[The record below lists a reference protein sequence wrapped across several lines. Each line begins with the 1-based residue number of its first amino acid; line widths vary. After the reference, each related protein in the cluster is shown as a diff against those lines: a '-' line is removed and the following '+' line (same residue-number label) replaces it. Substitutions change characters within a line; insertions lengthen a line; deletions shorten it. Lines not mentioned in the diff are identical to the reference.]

1 MLIRL
6 SFDIF
11 SNMALSGDEIRA
23 NRIKK
28 LGLLKDKNINPYPAK
43 ADFSVSEIAVVRE
56 KFNKLVGKKTGIAGR
71 VMAKRGHG
79 AIMFLDIYAA
89 RNFYPALH
97 FCFHKDQISPRMVFL
112 QSEEEQYLSFEF
124 YKVLIVKQL
133 NLHNTL

>member
-1 MLIRL
+1 
-6 SFDIF
+6 
-11 SNMALSGDEIRA
+11 MALSGDEIRA

-79 AIMFLDIYAA
+79 AIMFLDIYDGSGGADG
-89 RNFYPALH
+89 
-97 FCFHKDQISPRMVFL
+97 KDD
-112 QSEEEQYLSFEF
+112 
-124 YKVLIVKQL
+124 K
-133 NLHNTL
+133 